1 MAIAEQLE
9 KTFKDPTP
17 FYAVLGAGDLAVKKL
32 REVTTEA
39 QERIPRTA
47 DVRGLPDKAQAAMS
61 DVVSQ
66 AFETYTD
73 LANRGRELLTKM
85 RDQPAS
91 EEFADTVDQL
101 DDQVGVTMDT
111 AMDAAAQATDVVDDA
126 TGKVGQ

>member
-1 MAIAEQLE
+1 MAIADQLE

-17 FYAVLGAGDLAVKKL
+17 IYAVLGAGDLAVKKL
-32 REVTTEA
+32 REVRAEA
-39 QERIPRTA
+39 QERLTRTA
-47 DVRGLPDKAQAAMS
+47 DVKALPDKAQAAMS

-73 LANRGRELLTKM
+73 LASRGKELLTRM

-91 EEFADTVDQL
+91 EEFAATVDEF

-111 AMDAAAQATDVVDDA
+111 AMDAAAQATDAVDEA
-126 TGKVGQ
+126 TGKIGQ

>member
-1 MAIAEQLE
+1 L
-9 KTFKDPTP
+9 T
-17 FYAVLGAGDLAVKKL
+17 
-32 REVTTEA
+32 
-39 QERIPRTA
+39 RTA
-47 DVRGLPDKAQAAMS
+47 DVKALPDKAQAAMS

-73 LANRGRELLTKM
+73 LASRGKELLTRM

-91 EEFADTVDQL
+91 EEFAATVDDF